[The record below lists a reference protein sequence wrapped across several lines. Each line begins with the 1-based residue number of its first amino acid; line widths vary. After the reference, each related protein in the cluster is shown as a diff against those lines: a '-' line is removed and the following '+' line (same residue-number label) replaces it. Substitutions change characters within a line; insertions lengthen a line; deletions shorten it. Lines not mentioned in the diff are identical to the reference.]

1 MNRSVFIWRN
11 ISFDKMMFSWLR
23 DYEIP
28 SRQDI
33 ETMISIIEKRN
44 LFTACSALMD
54 LFRYEREEMLQSHR
68 FKNEALKK
76 NLKIIKMLKKEIQ

>member
-1 MNRSVFIWRN
+1 
-11 ISFDKMMFSWLR
+11 MMFSWLR

-33 ETMISIIEKRN
+33 ETMISVIEKRN

-54 LFRYEREEMLQSHR
+54 LWRYEREEMLQSHR

-76 NLKIIKMLKKEIQ
+76 NLKIIKLLKKEIE